1 MTSQVLKDKIRK
13 STLTFKQERDNA
25 HRQNCKQTARK
36 EAKEGKTYETGIG
49 LNLNIMSTTLTA
61 SALRD

>member
-1 MTSQVLKDKIRK
+1 MPTDK
-13 STLTFKQERDNA
+13 
-25 HRQNCKQTARK
+25 NCKQTARK

-61 SALRD
+61 SALKEIESIVPQYTALKIRIGRTETPE